1 MDQYSLSDNVERVE
15 GGKDVYLQ
23 VSPTRNIQGVNFS
36 NGVQIYRW
44 SVDDNTF
51 WTPKDSYFRVRVAL
65 TKADGVTPVAN
76 ANNVALNMSFVS
88 ELFQSLAFSI
98 NGVVVNRVPDF
109 VPQIDMLDKRAHRSA
124 DWLNNFGLST
134 SLYNPDF
141 AARQALTSS
150 DSVGSASALEFDWYV
165 PLGIFGCDALPTGEY
180 QLAMNPQPASVIQ
193 VRAVQ
198 GESFANTAND
208 YLFTVIDGYFMVRT
222 SVYGAPI
229 ESKTYMLDMTQI
241 QCQADDINPI
251 GGIQQKQFE
260 AAESTKALVL
270 ALQDQRAGTTPEISA
285 SFFTLPIPIAPIAGI
300 PALLQATPYEL
311 FLNRL
316 YIEFAG
322 ESKPSPDWVG
332 GVGLYT
338 AGARYNYTNQLYF
351 ETYANTGLLDGCQ
364 SISPESKADWQQ
376 RGSYYWFNWK
386 KQQGNLSTRVYSN
399 IQMSYPIPNN
409 RELLFCIYSTVAQ
422 ITIHGNRTVEVKVMN
437 V

>member
-1 MDQYSLSDNVERVE
+1 MDQYSLSDSVERVE
-15 GGKDVYLQ
+15 GSKDVYLQ

-51 WTPKDSYFRVRVAL
+51 WHPKDSYFRVRVAL

-88 ELFQSLAFSI
+88 ELFQSLEFRI
-98 NGVVVNRVPDF
+98 GGVVVNRVPDF

-124 DWLNNFGLST
+124 DWLDNFGLST
-134 SLYNPDF
+134 ALYNPDF
-141 AARQALTSS
+141 ADRQALTSS
-150 DSVGSASALEFDWYV
+150 DTAGSASALEFDWYV
-165 PLGIFGCDALPTGEY
+165 PLGVFGCDALPTGEY
-180 QLAMNPQPASVIQ
+180 QLAMNPQPASVVQ

-198 GESFANTAND
+198 AGGGAAND
-208 YLFTVIDGYFMVRT
+208 YLFTVVDGYFMVRT
-222 SVYGAPI
+222 SAYGAPI

-270 ALQDQRAGTTPEISA
+270 ALQDQRAGTNPDYSA
-285 SFFTLPIPIAPIAGI
+285 SFFRLYTI
-300 PALLQATPYEL
+300 PAAPLAAIPAELL
-311 FLNRL
+311 LNRL
-316 YIEFAG
+316 YIEYAG

-332 GVGLYT
+332 GVGVY
-338 AGARYNYTNQLYF
+338 AGAALYNYTNQLYF

-364 SISPESKADWQQ
+364 SISPESKAQWQE

-399 IQMSYPIPNN
+399 IQMSQALANN
-409 RELLFCIYSTVAQ
+409 RELLFCVYSTVAQ